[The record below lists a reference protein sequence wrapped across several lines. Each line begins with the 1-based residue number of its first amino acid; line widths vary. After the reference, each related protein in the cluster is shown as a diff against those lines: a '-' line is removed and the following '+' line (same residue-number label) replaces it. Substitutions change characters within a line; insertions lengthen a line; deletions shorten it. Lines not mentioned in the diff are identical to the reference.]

1 MPTELLD
8 AIRTIEAGL
17 DRVPVL
23 LIAIVLLTGPTLLW
37 LGYRYFV
44 VMARPPVIGAD
55 IDEEGGLFWIC
66 ERCRS
71 AGELHETH
79 CYHCGLERVETHGA
93 LRVVDGE
100 DIVLLEPDDD
110 WGDGDEAGD
119 APLDVPMVAVG
130 PGSPVFDEEYDAVPV
145 GAIAAA
151 FGEGP
156 AAQNPRRAVVVGA
169 SPDAPASDDMDD
181 ASTNRASHTNGVS
194 HTNGT
199 NGRNGSH

>member
-23 LIAIVLLTGPTLLW
+23 LIAIVLLTCPTLLW

-79 CYHCGLERVETHGA
+79 CYHCGLERVEITVPSVSSMERTSCCSSPMTTGA
-93 LRVVDGE
+93 T
-100 DIVLLEPDDD
+100 
-110 WGDGDEAGD
+110 AT
-119 APLDVPMVAVG
+119 G
-130 PGSPVFDEEYDAVPV
+130 PVM
-145 GAIAAA
+145 
-151 FGEGP
+151 
-156 AAQNPRRAVVVGA
+156 PR
-169 SPDAPASDDMDD
+169 
-181 ASTNRASHTNGVS
+181 ST
-194 HTNGT
+194 
-199 NGRNGSH
+199 